1 MRDDNLTKAKAS
13 AMRFKRPLSKELN
26 WASIRDKAWE
36 IQSDCEDIRWMTEDE
51 EQLVDLMD
59 GDEEQAFEFRMAFS
73 DLSNQCAEFI
83 EELQEL
89 QRYDYMS
96 TDSDDDDEATLF
108 DLFFPA
114 IGTDDMMGYDVLEQ
128 DYFRLDRYEEEWAE
142 KEARKKLKRLTKD
155 QLFDL
160 AGMALGIARNYMSLS
175 YRYDCL
181 KNSIDILKGKNES
194 YLQIVK
200 AIEEGWKAWE
210 FESDKGKWKDTN
222 AERKLDQMLQS
233 VPDRLWIE

>member
-1 MRDDNLTKAKAS
+1 MDEITATKSK
-13 AMRFKRPLSKELN
+13 AMRYKKPMSKELN
-26 WASIRDKAWE
+26 WYSIREYAWQ
-36 IQSDCEDIRWMTEDE
+36 IQNDCADIRWMTEDE
-51 EQLVDLMD
+51 DQLVDLMD

-73 DLSNQCAEFI
+73 DLSNQCEEFL

-89 QRYDYMS
+89 QRYDFMS
-96 TDSDDDDEATLF
+96 TDSDDEDEATLF

-114 IGTDDMMGYDVLEQ
+114 IGADDMYGYDVLEQ

-222 AERKLDQMLQS
+222 AERAFDQMLQNI
-233 VPDRLWIE
+233 PERLWIE

>member
-1 MRDDNLTKAKAS
+1 MDEITATKSK
-13 AMRFKRPLSKELN
+13 AMRYKKPMSKELN
-26 WASIRDKAWE
+26 WYSIREYAWQ
-36 IQSDCEDIRWMTEDE
+36 IQNDCADIRWMTEDE

-73 DLSNQCAEFI
+73 DLSNQCEEFLV
-83 EELQEL
+83 ELQEL
-89 QRYDYMS
+89 QRYDFMS
-96 TDSDDDDEATLF
+96 TDSDDEDEATLF

-114 IGTDDMMGYDVLEQ
+114 IGADDMYGYDVLEQ

-222 AERKLDQMLQS
+222 AERAFDQMLQNI
-233 VPDRLWIE
+233 PERLWIE

>member
-1 MRDDNLTKAKAS
+1 MDEITATKAKA
-13 AMRFKRPLSKELN
+13 MRFKKPMSKELN
-26 WASIRDKAWE
+26 WYSIREYAWQ
-36 IQSDCEDIRWMTEDE
+36 IQNDCEDIRWMTEDE
-51 EQLVDLMD
+51 EQLVDLLD
-59 GDEEQAFEFRMAFS
+59 GDEEQAFEFKMAFS
-73 DLSNQCAEFI
+73 DLSNQCQEFI
-83 EELQEL
+83 EELQEI
-89 QRYDYMS
+89 QQYDFMS
-96 TDSDDDDEATLF
+96 TDSDGEDEATWF

-114 IGTDDMMGYDVLEQ
+114 IGSNDMMGYDVLEQ

-222 AERKLDQMLQS
+222 AERAFDQMLQNI
-233 VPDRLWIE
+233 PERLWIE

>member
-1 MRDDNLTKAKAS
+1 MDEIIATKAKA
-13 AMRFKRPLSKELN
+13 MRFKKPMSKELN
-26 WASIRDKAWE
+26 WYSIREYAWQ
-36 IQSDCEDIRWMTEDE
+36 IQNDCADIRWMTEDE

-73 DLSNQCAEFI
+73 DLSNQCEEFL

-89 QRYDYMS
+89 QRYDFMS
-96 TDSDDDDEATLF
+96 TDSDDEDEATWF

-114 IGTDDMMGYDVLEQ
+114 IGSDDMMGYDVLEQ

-194 YLQIVK
+194 YLHIVK

-222 AERKLDQMLQS
+222 AERAFDQMLQNI
-233 VPDRLWIE
+233 PERLWIE

>member
-1 MRDDNLTKAKAS
+1 MDEIIATKAKA
-13 AMRFKRPLSKELN
+13 MRFKKPMSKELN
-26 WASIRDKAWE
+26 WYSIREYAWQ
-36 IQSDCEDIRWMTEDE
+36 IQNDCADIRWMTEDE
-51 EQLVDLMD
+51 EQLVDLLD

-73 DLSNQCAEFI
+73 DLSNQCEEFL

-89 QRYDYMS
+89 QRYDFMS
-96 TDSDDDDEATLF
+96 TDSDDEDEATWF

-114 IGTDDMMGYDVLEQ
+114 IGSNDMMGYDVLEQ

-181 KNSIDILKGKNES
+181 KNSIEILKGKNES

-222 AERKLDQMLQS
+222 AERAFDQMLQNI
-233 VPDRLWIE
+233 PERLWIE

>member
-1 MRDDNLTKAKAS
+1 MDEITATKAKA
-13 AMRFKRPLSKELN
+13 MRFKKPMSKELN
-26 WASIRDKAWE
+26 WYSIREYAWQ
-36 IQSDCEDIRWMTEDE
+36 IQNDCEDIRWMTEDE

-73 DLSNQCAEFI
+73 DLSNQCEEFL

-89 QRYDYMS
+89 QRYDFMS
-96 TDSDDDDEATLF
+96 TDSDDEDEATLF

-114 IGTDDMMGYDVLEQ
+114 IGADDMYGYDVLEQ

-222 AERKLDQMLQS
+222 AERAFDQMLQNI
-233 VPDRLWIE
+233 PERLWIE

>member
-1 MRDDNLTKAKAS
+1 MDEITATKAKA
-13 AMRFKRPLSKELN
+13 MRYKKPMSKELN
-26 WASIRDKAWE
+26 WYSIREYAWQ
-36 IQSDCEDIRWMTEDE
+36 IQNDCADIRWMTEDE

-73 DLSNQCAEFI
+73 DLSNQCEEFL

-89 QRYDYMS
+89 QRYDFMS
-96 TDSDDDDEATLF
+96 TDSDDDDEATWF

-114 IGTDDMMGYDVLEQ
+114 IGSNDMMGYDVLEQ

-200 AIEEGWKAWE
+200 AIEEGWKAWV

-222 AERKLDQMLQS
+222 AERAFDQMLQNI
-233 VPDRLWIE
+233 PERLWIE

>member
-1 MRDDNLTKAKAS
+1 MDEIIATKAKA
-13 AMRFKRPLSKELN
+13 MRFKKPMSKELN
-26 WASIRDKAWE
+26 WYSIREYAWQ
-36 IQSDCEDIRWMTEDE
+36 IQNDCADIRWMTEDE

-73 DLSNQCAEFI
+73 DLSNQCEEFL

-89 QRYDYMS
+89 QKYDFMS
-96 TDSDDDDEATLF
+96 TDSDDEDDATLF

-114 IGTDDMMGYDVLEQ
+114 IGSDDMMGYDVLEQ

-200 AIEEGWKAWE
+200 AIEEGWKVWE

-222 AERKLDQMLQS
+222 AERAFDQMLQNI
-233 VPDRLWIE
+233 PERLWIE

>member
-1 MRDDNLTKAKAS
+1 MDEITATKAKA
-13 AMRFKRPLSKELN
+13 MRFKKPMSKELN
-26 WASIRDKAWE
+26 WYSIREYAWQ
-36 IQSDCEDIRWMTEDE
+36 IQNDCADIRWMTEDE

-73 DLSNQCAEFI
+73 DLSNQCEEFL

-89 QRYDYMS
+89 QRYDFMS
-96 TDSDDDDEATLF
+96 TDSDDEDEATLF

-114 IGTDDMMGYDVLEQ
+114 IGADDMYGYDVLEQ
-128 DYFRLDRYEEEWAE
+128 DYFRLDRGEETWAE
-142 KEARKKLKRLTKD
+142 KEARKRLKRLTKD

-210 FESDKGKWKDTN
+210 EESDKGKWKDTN
-222 AERKLDQMLQS
+222 AERAFDQMLQNI
-233 VPDRLWIE
+233 PERLWIE

>member
-1 MRDDNLTKAKAS
+1 MDEIIATKAKA
-13 AMRFKRPLSKELN
+13 MRFKKPMSKELN
-26 WASIRDKAWE
+26 WYSIREYAWQ
-36 IQSDCEDIRWMTEDE
+36 IQNDCADIRWMTEDE

-73 DLSNQCAEFI
+73 DLSNQCEEFL

-89 QRYDYMS
+89 QRYDFMS
-96 TDSDDDDEATLF
+96 TDSDDEDEATLF

-114 IGTDDMMGYDVLEQ
+114 IGSNDMMGYDVLEQ

-142 KEARKKLKRLTKD
+142 KEARKKMKRLTKD

-200 AIEEGWKAWE
+200 AIEEGWKAWD

-222 AERKLDQMLQS
+222 AERAFDQMLQNI
-233 VPDRLWIE
+233 PERLWIE

>member
-1 MRDDNLTKAKAS
+1 MDEITATKAKA
-13 AMRFKRPLSKELN
+13 MRYKKPMSKELN
-26 WASIRDKAWE
+26 WYSIREYAWQ
-36 IQSDCEDIRWMTEDE
+36 IQNDCADIRWMTEDE

-73 DLSNQCAEFI
+73 DLSNQCEEFL

-89 QRYDYMS
+89 QRYDFMS
-96 TDSDDDDEATLF
+96 TDSDDEDEATWF

-114 IGTDDMMGYDVLEQ
+114 IGSNDMMGYDVLEQ

-210 FESDKGKWKDTN
+210 EESDKGKWKDTN
-222 AERKLDQMLQS
+222 AERAFDQMLQNI
-233 VPDRLWIE
+233 PERLWIE

>member
-1 MRDDNLTKAKAS
+1 MDEITATKSK
-13 AMRFKRPLSKELN
+13 AMRYKKPMSKELN
-26 WASIRDKAWE
+26 WYSIREYAWQ
-36 IQSDCEDIRWMTEDE
+36 IQNDCADIRWMTEDE

-73 DLSNQCAEFI
+73 DLSNQCEEFL

-89 QRYDYMS
+89 QRYDFMS
-96 TDSDDDDEATLF
+96 TDSDDEDEATLF

-114 IGTDDMMGYDVLEQ
+114 IGADDMYGYDVLEQ

-222 AERKLDQMLQS
+222 AERAFDQMLQYI
-233 VPDRLWIE
+233 PERLWIE

>member
-1 MRDDNLTKAKAS
+1 MDEITATKAKA
-13 AMRFKRPLSKELN
+13 MRYKKPMSKELN
-26 WASIRDKAWE
+26 WYSIREYAWE
-36 IQSDCEDIRWMTEDE
+36 IQNDCDDIRWMTEDE
-51 EQLVDLMD
+51 EQLVDLLD
-59 GDEEQAFEFRMAFS
+59 GDEEQAFEFKMAFS
-73 DLSNQCAEFI
+73 DLSNQCQEFI
-83 EELQEL
+83 EELQEI
-89 QRYDYMS
+89 QQYDFMS
-96 TDSDDDDEATLF
+96 TDSDGEDEATWF

-114 IGTDDMMGYDVLEQ
+114 IGSDDMMGYDVLEQ

-222 AERKLDQMLQS
+222 AERAFDQMLQNI
-233 VPDRLWIE
+233 PERLWIE

>member
-1 MRDDNLTKAKAS
+1 MDEITATKAKA
-13 AMRFKRPLSKELN
+13 MRFKKPMSKELN
-26 WASIRDKAWE
+26 WYSIREYAWQ
-36 IQSDCEDIRWMTEDE
+36 IQNDCADIRWMTEDE

-73 DLSNQCAEFI
+73 DLSNQCEEFL

-89 QRYDYMS
+89 QRYDFMS
-96 TDSDDDDEATLF
+96 TDSDDEDEATWF

-114 IGTDDMMGYDVLEQ
+114 IGSNDMMGYDVLEQ

-210 FESDKGKWKDTN
+210 EESDKGKWKDTN
-222 AERKLDQMLQS
+222 AERAFDQMLQNI
-233 VPDRLWIE
+233 PERLWIE

>member
-1 MRDDNLTKAKAS
+1 MDEITATKAKA
-13 AMRFKRPLSKELN
+13 MRFKKPMSKELN
-26 WASIRDKAWE
+26 WYSIREYAWQ
-36 IQSDCEDIRWMTEDE
+36 IQNDCEDIRWMTEDE
-51 EQLVDLMD
+51 EQLVDLLD
-59 GDEEQAFEFRMAFS
+59 GDEEQAFEFKMAFS
-73 DLSNQCAEFI
+73 DLSNQCQEFI
-83 EELQEL
+83 EELQEI
-89 QRYDYMS
+89 QQYDFMS
-96 TDSDDDDEATLF
+96 TDSDGEDEATWF

-114 IGTDDMMGYDVLEQ
+114 IGSDDMMGYDVLEQ

-222 AERKLDQMLQS
+222 AERAFDQMLQNI
-233 VPDRLWIE
+233 PERLWIE

>member
-1 MRDDNLTKAKAS
+1 MDEIIATKAKA
-13 AMRFKRPLSKELN
+13 MRFKKPMSKELN
-26 WASIRDKAWE
+26 WYSIREYAWQ
-36 IQSDCEDIRWMTEDE
+36 IQNDCADIRWMTEDE
-51 EQLVDLMD
+51 EQLVDLLD

-73 DLSNQCAEFI
+73 DLSNQCEEFL

-89 QRYDYMS
+89 QRYDFMS
-96 TDSDDDDEATLF
+96 TDSDDEDEATWF

-114 IGTDDMMGYDVLEQ
+114 IGNNDMMGYDVLEQ

-181 KNSIDILKGKNES
+181 KNSIEILKGKNES

-222 AERKLDQMLQS
+222 AERAFDQMLQNI
-233 VPDRLWIE
+233 PERLWIE

>member
-1 MRDDNLTKAKAS
+1 MDEIIATKAKA
-13 AMRFKRPLSKELN
+13 MRFKKPMSKELN
-26 WASIRDKAWE
+26 WYSIREYAWQ
-36 IQSDCEDIRWMTEDE
+36 IQNDCADIRWMTEDE

-73 DLSNQCAEFI
+73 DLSNQCEEFL

-89 QRYDYMS
+89 QRYDFMS
-96 TDSDDDDEATLF
+96 TDSDGEDEATLF

-114 IGTDDMMGYDVLEQ
+114 IGSNDMMGYDVLEQ

-222 AERKLDQMLQS
+222 AERAFDQMLQNI
-233 VPDRLWIE
+233 PERLWIE

>member
-1 MRDDNLTKAKAS
+1 MDEITATKAKA
-13 AMRFKRPLSKELN
+13 MRFKKPMSKELN
-26 WASIRDKAWE
+26 WYSIREYAWQ
-36 IQSDCEDIRWMTEDE
+36 IQNDCEDIRWMTEDE

-73 DLSNQCAEFI
+73 DLSNQCEEFL
-83 EELQEL
+83 EELQEI
-89 QRYDYMS
+89 QRYDFMS
-96 TDSDDDDEATLF
+96 TDSDGEDEATWF

-114 IGTDDMMGYDVLEQ
+114 IGSNDMMGYDVLEQ
-128 DYFRLDRYEEEWAE
+128 DYFRLDRYDEEWAE

-160 AGMALGIARNYMSLS
+160 AGMAMGIARNYMSLS

-222 AERKLDQMLQS
+222 AERAFDQMLQNI
-233 VPDRLWIE
+233 PERLWIE

>member
-1 MRDDNLTKAKAS
+1 MDEIIATKAKA
-13 AMRFKRPLSKELN
+13 MRFKKPMSKELN
-26 WASIRDKAWE
+26 WYSIREYAWQ
-36 IQSDCEDIRWMTEDE
+36 IQNDCADIRWMTEDE

-73 DLSNQCAEFI
+73 DLSNQCEEFL

-89 QRYDYMS
+89 QRYDFMS
-96 TDSDDDDEATLF
+96 TDSDDEDEATLF

-114 IGTDDMMGYDVLEQ
+114 IGSDDMMGYDVLEQ
-128 DYFRLDRYEEEWAE
+128 DYFRLDRYEEELAE

-222 AERKLDQMLQS
+222 AERAFDQMLQNI
-233 VPDRLWIE
+233 PERLWIE

>member
-1 MRDDNLTKAKAS
+1 MDEITATKAKA
-13 AMRFKRPLSKELN
+13 MRYKKPMSKALN
-26 WASIRDKAWE
+26 WYSITDE
-36 IQSDCEDIRWMTEDE
+36 VYQISGDCDDIRWMTKDE
-51 EQLVDLMD
+51 EQLVDLLD
-59 GDEEQAFEFRMAFS
+59 GDEEQAFEFKMAFS
-73 DLSNQCAEFI
+73 DLSNQCQEFI
-83 EELQEL
+83 EELQEI
-89 QRYDYMS
+89 QRYDFMS
-96 TDSDDDDEATLF
+96 TDSDGEDEATWF

-114 IGTDDMMGYDVLEQ
+114 IGSNDMMGYDVLEQ
-128 DYFRLDRYEEEWAE
+128 DYFRLDGYEEEWAE

-210 FESDKGKWKDTN
+210 FESDKGKWKDTS
-222 AERKLDQMLQS
+222 AERAFDQMLQNI
-233 VPDRLWIE
+233 PERLWIE

>member
-1 MRDDNLTKAKAS
+1 MDEITATKAKA
-13 AMRFKRPLSKELN
+13 MRYKKPMSKELN
-26 WASIRDKAWE
+26 WYSIREYAWQ
-36 IQSDCEDIRWMTEDE
+36 IQNDCADIQWMTEDE

-73 DLSNQCAEFI
+73 DLSNQCEEFL

-89 QRYDYMS
+89 QRYDFMS
-96 TDSDDDDEATLF
+96 TDSDDEDEATLF

-114 IGTDDMMGYDVLEQ
+114 IGADDMYGYDVLEQ
-128 DYFRLDRYEEEWAE
+128 DYFRLDRYEEKWAE

-200 AIEEGWKAWE
+200 AIDEGWKAWE
-210 FESDKGKWKDTN
+210 EESDKGKYHYTK
-222 AERKLDQMLQS
+222 AESVFDGMLQN
-233 VPDRLWIE
+233 VPERLWIE

>member
-1 MRDDNLTKAKAS
+1 MDEIIATKAKA
-13 AMRFKRPLSKELN
+13 MRFKKPMSKELN
-26 WASIRDKAWE
+26 WYSIREYAWQ
-36 IQSDCEDIRWMTEDE
+36 IQNDCADIRWMTEDE

-73 DLSNQCAEFI
+73 DLSNQCEEFL

-89 QRYDYMS
+89 QRYDFMS
-96 TDSDDDDEATLF
+96 TDSDDEDEATLF

-114 IGTDDMMGYDVLEQ
+114 IGSNDMMGYDVLEQ

-160 AGMALGIARNYMSLS
+160 AGMALGIARNYISLS

-222 AERKLDQMLQS
+222 AERAFDQMLQNI
-233 VPDRLWIE
+233 PERLWIE

>member
-1 MRDDNLTKAKAS
+1 MDEIIATKAKA
-13 AMRFKRPLSKELN
+13 MRFKKPMSKELN
-26 WASIRDKAWE
+26 WYSIREYAWQ
-36 IQSDCEDIRWMTEDE
+36 IQNDCADIRWMTEDE
-51 EQLVDLMD
+51 EQLVDLLD
-59 GDEEQAFEFRMAFS
+59 GDEEQAFEFRMSFS
-73 DLSNQCAEFI
+73 DLSNQCEEFL

-89 QRYDYMS
+89 QRYDFMS
-96 TDSDDDDEATLF
+96 TDSDDEDEATWF

-114 IGTDDMMGYDVLEQ
+114 IGSNDMMGYDVLEQ

-181 KNSIDILKGKNES
+181 KNSIEILKGKNES

-222 AERKLDQMLQS
+222 AERAFDQMLQNI
-233 VPDRLWIE
+233 PERLWIE

>member
-1 MRDDNLTKAKAS
+1 MDEITATKAKA
-13 AMRFKRPLSKELN
+13 MRFKKPMSKELN
-26 WASIRDKAWE
+26 WYSIREYAWE
-36 IQSDCEDIRWMTEDE
+36 IQNDCEDIRWMTEDE

-73 DLSNQCAEFI
+73 DLSNQCEEFI

-89 QRYDYMS
+89 QRYDFMS
-96 TDSDDDDEATLF
+96 TDSDDEDEATLF

-114 IGTDDMMGYDVLEQ
+114 IGADDMYGYDVLEQ

-222 AERKLDQMLQS
+222 AERAFDQMLQNI
-233 VPDRLWIE
+233 PERLWIE

>member
-1 MRDDNLTKAKAS
+1 MDEIIATKAKA
-13 AMRFKRPLSKELN
+13 MRFKKPMSKELN
-26 WASIRDKAWE
+26 WYSIREYAWQ
-36 IQSDCEDIRWMTEDE
+36 IQNDCADIRWMTEDE

-73 DLSNQCAEFI
+73 DLSNQCEEFL

-89 QRYDYMS
+89 QRYDFMS
-96 TDSDDDDEATLF
+96 TDSDDEDEATLF

-114 IGTDDMMGYDVLEQ
+114 IGSNDMMGYDVLEQ
-128 DYFRLDRYEEEWAE
+128 DYFRLDRYEEELAE

-222 AERKLDQMLQS
+222 AERAFDQMLQNI
-233 VPDRLWIE
+233 PERLWIE

>member
-1 MRDDNLTKAKAS
+1 MDEITATKAKA
-13 AMRFKRPLSKELN
+13 MRFKKPMSKELN
-26 WASIRDKAWE
+26 WYSIREYAWQ
-36 IQSDCEDIRWMTEDE
+36 IQSDCADIQWMTEDE

-73 DLSNQCAEFI
+73 DLSNQCEEFL

-89 QRYDYMS
+89 QRYDFMS
-96 TDSDDDDEATLF
+96 TDSDDEDEATLF

-114 IGTDDMMGYDVLEQ
+114 IGADDMYGYDVLEQ
-128 DYFRLDRYEEEWAE
+128 DDFRLDRYEEKWAE

-160 AGMALGIARNYMSLS
+160 SGMALGIARNYMSLS

-210 FESDKGKWKDTN
+210 EESDKGKWKYTN
-222 AERKLDQMLQS
+222 AERAFDQMLQNI
-233 VPDRLWIE
+233 PERLWIE

>member
-1 MRDDNLTKAKAS
+1 MDEITATKAKA
-13 AMRFKRPLSKELN
+13 MRYKKPMSKELN
-26 WASIRDKAWE
+26 WYSIREYAWQ
-36 IQSDCEDIRWMTEDE
+36 IQNDCADIRWMTEDE

-73 DLSNQCAEFI
+73 DLSNQCEEFL

-89 QRYDYMS
+89 QRYDFMS
-96 TDSDDDDEATLF
+96 TDSDDEYEATLF

-114 IGTDDMMGYDVLEQ
+114 IGADDMMGYDVLEQ

-200 AIEEGWKAWE
+200 TIEEGWKAWE
-210 FESDKGKWKDTN
+210 EESDKGKWKDTN
-222 AERKLDQMLQS
+222 AERAFDQMLQNI
-233 VPDRLWIE
+233 PERLWIE

>member
-1 MRDDNLTKAKAS
+1 MDEITATKAKA
-13 AMRFKRPLSKELN
+13 MRYKKPMSKELN
-26 WASIRDKAWE
+26 WYSIREYAWQ
-36 IQSDCEDIRWMTEDE
+36 IQNDCADIRWMTEDE

-73 DLSNQCAEFI
+73 DLSNQCEEFL

-89 QRYDYMS
+89 QRYDFMS
-96 TDSDDDDEATLF
+96 ADSDDEDEATLF

-114 IGTDDMMGYDVLEQ
+114 IGSNDMMGYDVLEQ

-210 FESDKGKWKDTN
+210 EESDKGKWKDTN
-222 AERKLDQMLQS
+222 AERAFDQMLQNI
-233 VPDRLWIE
+233 PERLWIE

>member
-1 MRDDNLTKAKAS
+1 MDEITATKAKA
-13 AMRFKRPLSKELN
+13 MRYKKPMSKELN
-26 WASIRDKAWE
+26 WYSIREYAWQ
-36 IQSDCEDIRWMTEDE
+36 IQNDCEDIRWMTEDE
-51 EQLVDLMD
+51 EQLVDLLD
-59 GDEEQAFEFRMAFS
+59 GDEEQAFEFKMAFS
-73 DLSNQCAEFI
+73 DLSNQCQEFI
-83 EELQEL
+83 EELQEI
-89 QRYDYMS
+89 QQYDFMS
-96 TDSDDDDEATLF
+96 TDSDGEDEATWF

-114 IGTDDMMGYDVLEQ
+114 IGSNDMMGYDVLEQ

-222 AERKLDQMLQS
+222 AERAFDQMLQNI
-233 VPDRLWIE
+233 PERLWIE

>member
-1 MRDDNLTKAKAS
+1 MDEITATKAKA
-13 AMRFKRPLSKELN
+13 MRYKKPMSKELN
-26 WASIRDKAWE
+26 WYSIREYAWQ
-36 IQSDCEDIRWMTEDE
+36 IQNDCADIRWMTEDE

-73 DLSNQCAEFI
+73 DLSNQCEEFL
-83 EELQEL
+83 EELQEI
-89 QRYDYMS
+89 QRYDFMS
-96 TDSDDDDEATLF
+96 TDSDGEDEATWF

-114 IGTDDMMGYDVLEQ
+114 IGSNDMMGYDVLEQ

-210 FESDKGKWKDTN
+210 EESDKGKWKDTN
-222 AERKLDQMLQS
+222 AERTFDQMLQNI
-233 VPDRLWIE
+233 PERLWIE

>member
-1 MRDDNLTKAKAS
+1 MDEITATKAKA
-13 AMRFKRPLSKELN
+13 MRFKKPMSKELN
-26 WASIRDKAWE
+26 WYSIQEYAWE
-36 IQSDCEDIRWMTEDE
+36 IQNDCDDIRWMTEDE
-51 EQLVDLMD
+51 EQLVDLLD
-59 GDEEQAFEFRMAFS
+59 GDEEQAFEFKMAFS
-73 DLSNQCAEFI
+73 DLSNQCEEFL

-89 QRYDYMS
+89 QRYDFMS
-96 TDSDDDDEATLF
+96 TDSDDEDEATWF

-114 IGTDDMMGYDVLEQ
+114 IGSNDMMGYDVLEQ

-200 AIEEGWKAWE
+200 AIEEGWKTWE
-210 FESDKGKWKDTN
+210 EESDKGKWKDTN
-222 AERKLDQMLQS
+222 AERAFDQMLQNI
-233 VPDRLWIE
+233 PERLWIE

>member
-1 MRDDNLTKAKAS
+1 MDEIIATKAKA
-13 AMRFKRPLSKELN
+13 MRFKKPMSKELN
-26 WASIRDKAWE
+26 WYSIREYAWQ
-36 IQSDCEDIRWMTEDE
+36 IQNDCADIRWMTEDE
-51 EQLVDLMD
+51 EQLVDLLD

-73 DLSNQCAEFI
+73 DLSNQCEEFL

-89 QRYDYMS
+89 QRYDFMS
-96 TDSDDDDEATLF
+96 TDSDDEDEATWF

-114 IGTDDMMGYDVLEQ
+114 IGNNDMMGYDVLEQ

-181 KNSIDILKGKNES
+181 KNSIEILKGKNES

-210 FESDKGKWKDTN
+210 FDSDKGKWKDTN
-222 AERKLDQMLQS
+222 AERVFDQMLQNI
-233 VPDRLWIE
+233 PERLWIE

>member
-1 MRDDNLTKAKAS
+1 MDEITATKAKA
-13 AMRFKRPLSKELN
+13 MRYKKPMSKELN
-26 WASIRDKAWE
+26 WCSIREYAWQ
-36 IQSDCEDIRWMTEDE
+36 IQNDCADIRWMTEDE

-73 DLSNQCAEFI
+73 DLSNQCEEFL

-89 QRYDYMS
+89 QRYDFMS
-96 TDSDDDDEATLF
+96 TDSDDEDEATLF

-114 IGTDDMMGYDVLEQ
+114 IGADDMYGYDVLEQ

-200 AIEEGWKAWE
+200 AIEEEWKAWE
-210 FESDKGKWKDTN
+210 EESDKGKWKDTN
-222 AERKLDQMLQS
+222 AERAFDQMLQNI
-233 VPDRLWIE
+233 PERLWIE

>member
-1 MRDDNLTKAKAS
+1 MDEITATKAKA
-13 AMRFKRPLSKELN
+13 MRFKKPMSKELN
-26 WASIRDKAWE
+26 WYSIREYAWQ
-36 IQSDCEDIRWMTEDE
+36 IQNDCEDIRWMTEDE

-73 DLSNQCAEFI
+73 DLSNQCEEFL
-83 EELQEL
+83 EELQEI
-89 QRYDYMS
+89 QQYDFMS
-96 TDSDDDDEATLF
+96 TDSDGEDEATWF

-114 IGTDDMMGYDVLEQ
+114 IGSNDMMGYDVLEQ

-222 AERKLDQMLQS
+222 AERAFDQMLQNI
-233 VPDRLWIE
+233 PERLWIE